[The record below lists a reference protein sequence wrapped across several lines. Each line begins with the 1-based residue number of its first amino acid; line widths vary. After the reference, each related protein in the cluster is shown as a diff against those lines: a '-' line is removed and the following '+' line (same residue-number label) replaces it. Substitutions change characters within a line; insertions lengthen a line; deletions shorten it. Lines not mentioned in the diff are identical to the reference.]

1 MAKHDRWALSLSTA
15 AALLPLIPSLASA
28 QTFQVTP
35 SIGVEEKWTDNV
47 LSSPSDKKS
56 DFITTV
62 TPSIKVNGKGARVNM
77 GVDYSLSYDRYAAQ
91 NDLDGMRHQGVA
103 MAGAEVIEDLFSV
116 DARGAVS
123 EKLID
128 PTATATADG
137 RTAPSNQA
145 RVASYSMTPMLR
157 HRFGSFAAAQLRYRH
172 DETKYLSTGSGSNTN
187 PGVSDSTGDMGA
199 FGIRSGDDFT
209 QLLWSYDAENSR
221 RESSTVFI
229 QTSHTGRGEY
239 RINRDW
245 GVLGHVGHDYL
256 NGPDLDSDQY
266 SGMFYGGG
274 VHWTPSPRTD
284 VSAEA
289 GHRYDGLN
297 VFVKATQSVGER
309 TVVKLSHNTGVTT
322 EAESI
327 ASSLSQVNRDQ
338 EGRLIDPFT
347 GLAPDPTASQFQRT
361 DSAFKQTTT
370 SLSASHSMDRDT
382 FMLTGALAT
391 REATGTAANG
401 ETTAVDLGVSWTHRL
416 TELISSTAALGR
428 ADIIEAP
435 TESGK
440 VQRLRASLALNYVM
454 TPTLTSHAGYWF
466 VDSQPEVGSGV
477 TENMV
482 AVGLRKTF

>member
-1 MAKHDRWALSLSTA
+1 M
-15 AALLPLIPSLASA
+15 PLIPNPSSA

-47 LSSPSDKKS
+47 LSTPRDKKT
-56 DFITTV
+56 DYITTV
-62 TPSIKVNGKGARVNM
+62 TPAINVTGKGARVNM
-77 GVDYSLSYDRYAAQ
+77 GLDYSLSYDRYAAQ

-116 DARGAVS
+116 DARGTIS

-157 HRFGSFAAAQLRYRH
+157 HRFGSFAAAQARYRH
-172 DETKYLSTGSGSNTN
+172 DETKYLSTGSGSNTK
-187 PGVSDSTGDMGA
+187 PAISDSVGDMGA
-199 FGIRSGDDFT
+199 FGVRSGDDFT
-209 QLLWSYDAENSR
+209 RLLWSYEVENSR

-229 QTSHTGRGEY
+229 STSHTGRGEY
-239 RINRDW
+239 RMDHDW

-256 NGPDLDSDQY
+256 NGPALDSDQY
-266 SGMFYGGG
+266 SGVFYGGG
-274 VHWTPSPRTD
+274 LHWSPSPRTD
-284 VSAEA
+284 VSAEV

-297 VFVKATQSVGER
+297 IFVKATQSVGER
-309 TVVKLSHNTGVTT
+309 TTLKLAHNTGVTT

-361 DSAFKQTTT
+361 DGAFKQTTT
-370 SLSASHSMDRDT
+370 SLSASHRMDRDT
-382 FMLTGALAT
+382 VMLTGTMAT
-391 REATGTAANG
+391 RESTGTTTT
-401 ETTAVDLGVSWTHRL
+401 ETTAVDVGVSWTHRL
-416 TELISSTAALGR
+416 TELLSSTAALGR
-428 ADIIEAP
+428 SDIIDAP
-435 TESGK
+435 MDAAK
-440 VQRLRASLALNYVM
+440 VQRLRGSLALNYTM
-454 TPTLTSHAGYWF
+454 TPTLTSHVGYWF
-466 VDSQPEVGSGV
+466 VDSQPETGSGI

-482 AVGLRKTF
+482 AVGLRKIF